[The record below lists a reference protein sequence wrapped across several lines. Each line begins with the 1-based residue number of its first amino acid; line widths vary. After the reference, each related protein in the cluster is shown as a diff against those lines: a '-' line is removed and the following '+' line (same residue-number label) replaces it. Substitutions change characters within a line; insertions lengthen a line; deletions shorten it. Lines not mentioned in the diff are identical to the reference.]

1 MSLWIII
8 VVSLALVA
16 IAALTVPVYLK
27 FRISSDKSILTIK
40 YGKMR
45 VKRFEGRDKASEIAK
60 APSKLDEDKSERP
73 SKWKTWTLSRFKK
86 LARLKK
92 WAPLTPQVTRAIANL
107 IWRILR
113 NMKVESLRGEVGGGF
128 SDPAL
133 TGMLVGWS
141 SAILGAIPALGR
153 NISIK
158 PDFDAEKVHYDASGM
173 IRLSPLKVA
182 GSFLRFLIEAPL
194 FRIIKLT
201 LTRG

>member
-1 MSLWIII
+1 MSIWIII
-8 VVSLALVA
+8 VVSLALVL

-27 FRISSDKSILTIK
+27 FHISSDRRLLTIK
-40 YGKMR
+40 YGR
-45 VKRFEGRDKASEIAK
+45 IRIKRFGSLDMASEIPK
-60 APSKLDEDKSERP
+60 SAPKLGEDKSEKP
-73 SKWKTWTLSRFKK
+73 SKRDYWNIS
-86 LARLKK
+86 RLKK
-92 WAPLTPQVTRAIANL
+92 WAALAPQITRPVANL

-133 TGMLVGWS
+133 TGIMLGWS
-141 SAILGAIPALGR
+141 SAILGAVPALGR

-158 PDFDAEKVHYDASGM
+158 PDFDAEKIHYEASGM
-173 IRLSPLKVA
+173 IRLNPLKVT
-182 GSFLRFLIEAPL
+182 GSLLRFLIEAPL

>member
-1 MSLWIII
+1 MSIWIII
-8 VVSLALVA
+8 VVSLALVL

-27 FRISSDKSILTIK
+27 FHISSDRRLLTIK
-40 YGKMR
+40 YGR
-45 VKRFEGRDKASEIAK
+45 IRIKRFGSLDMASEIPK
-60 APSKLDEDKSERP
+60 SAPKLGEDKSEKP
-73 SKWKTWTLSRFKK
+73 SKRDSWTLFRFEK

-92 WAPLTPQVTRAIANL
+92 WAALAPQITRPVANL

-113 NMKVESLRGEVGGGF
+113 NMKVESLRGEVAGGF

-133 TGMLVGWS
+133 TGIMLGWS
-141 SAILGAIPALGR
+141 SAILGAVPALGR

-158 PDFDAEKVHYDASGM
+158 PDFDAEKIHYEASGM
-173 IRLSPLKVA
+173 IRLNPLKVT
-182 GSFLRFLIEAPL
+182 GSLLRFLIEAPL